1 MHITAECLVC
11 GAPGARQYT
20 TRKTEHDSFT
30 VLKCSTCGSAFVWP
44 RPDAATVECYY
55 RGQSRNDLTAAQAE
69 RPGRRYYPDA
79 AGDARRIIG
88 ACRHLAQGNRFLD
101 VGAGFGPFSRAA
113 RERGFTV
120 AACEPNHDAR
130 AVFREVVGFEPEP
143 VMFDAAYAA
152 AHADTFD
159 VVLMSQVLEHVTDP
173 AAVAHHLSTV
183 LRPGGL
189 AAIAVPHF
197 GSALSRLQGQRDMYI
212 SPPGHLNF
220 FSRRGLTSL
229 FAHSGFIPERIDT
242 ASKVPCGRVT
252 PFPVPLLQ
260 AAAWRLLYAGLAC
273 FHPVGLGMFLNAY
286 FRNSRRETQRPRG

>member
-1 MHITAECLVC
+1 MHSTAECLVC
-11 GAPGARQYT
+11 GAPGARPYT
-20 TRKTEHDSFT
+20 TRKTEYDSFT

-44 RPDAATVECYY
+44 RPDAATMEAYY
-55 RGQSRNDLTAAQAE
+55 RGQSLDCLTGAQAE
-69 RPGRRYYPDA
+69 KQGRRYYPDA
-79 AGDARRIIG
+79 AADARRIIG
-88 ACRHLAQGNRFLD
+88 ACHRLAQGNRFLD
-101 VGAGFGPFSRAA
+101 VGAGFGPFSCVA

-120 AACEPNHDAR
+120 EACEPNQDAR

-197 GSALSRLQGQRDMYI
+197 GSALSRLQGRRDMYI

-229 FAHSGFIPERIDT
+229 FAHSGFTLERLDT
-242 ASKVPCGRVT
+242 ASKVPRGCFA
-252 PFPVPLLQ
+252 PLPVPLLQ
-260 AAAWRLLYAGLAC
+260 VAAWRLLYAALAC
-273 FHPVGLGMFLNAY
+273 FHPARLGMFLNAY
-286 FRNSRRETQRPRG
+286 FRNSRRAAQRPRG